1 MRGMVISQGTTPA
14 KLEKKKK
21 KKEPKKNNKK
31 EEACNRVVSKNDQK
45 TF

>member
-14 KLEKKKK
+14 KLEKK

>member
-1 MRGMVISQGTTPA
+1 MVISQGTTPA
-14 KLEKKKK
+14 KLEKKK